1 MSFRHST
8 SKKCPVCVGCTPSKV
23 TEINEAL
30 SPILEDVKQTG
41 EIPKVQ
47 DSRLDLVAHGVGISP
62 HSLRYH
68 LKECLLDQEIQ
79 DQRFQELKDVIDC
92 VATAKQ
98 EYLANP
104 GMGQAT
110 ALTQLLTQFRG
121 LADDIEGQF
130 DPEVTVEYVVETVL
144 NPMSRKTLA
153 VAAEELRS
161 LRETMGPLVSK
172 NQMAFVDAQ
181 MKATLTRV
189 SAVLRDALDE
199 SLKTLCSYYK
209 VELEAKARKRAL
221 ESGTTVSAS
230 GSTPALFNHQ
240 AKSLPTEDDEDVV
253 H

>member
-1 MSFRHST
+1 M
-8 SKKCPVCVGCTPSKV
+8 CVGCTPAKV
-23 TEINEAL
+23 TEIDRAL
-30 SPILEDVKQTG
+30 GLILEDVKQSG

-47 DSRLDLVAHGVGISP
+47 DSRLDLVAHAVGISP

-68 LKECLLDQEIQ
+68 LKECLVDQEIQ
-79 DQRFQELKDVIDC
+79 DQRFQELKDIIDC

-110 ALTQLLTQFRG
+110 ALSQLLTQFRG

-153 VAAEELRS
+153 VAAEELRG
-161 LRETMGPLVSK
+161 LREGMIPLVSK
-172 NQMAFVDAQ
+172 NQMAYVDAQ
-181 MKATLTRV
+181 MKAALTRI
-189 SAVLRDALDE
+189 SSVLRDALDD

-209 VELEAKARKRAL
+209 VELEAKNRKRTL
-221 ESGTTVSAS
+221 DSGTAIP
-230 GSTPALFNHQ
+230 STSIQPSLNAQ
-240 AKSLPTEDDEDVV
+240 ANPSKDEDLV

>member
-1 MSFRHST
+1 M
-8 SKKCPVCVGCTPSKV
+8 CVGCTPSKV
-23 TEINEAL
+23 QEINQAL
-30 SPILEDVKQTG
+30 SPTLEDVKQTG
-41 EIPKVQ
+41 EIPKAA
-47 DSRLDLVAHGVGISP
+47 DPRLDLVAQRVGISP

-68 LKECLLDQEIQ
+68 LKECLVDQEIQ
-79 DQRFQELKDVIDC
+79 DQRFQELRDVIEAL
-92 VATAKQ
+92 ATAKQ

-104 GMGQAT
+104 GMASAT
-110 ALTQLLTQFRG
+110 AYTSLLTQFRG

-161 LRETMGPLVSK
+161 LREAMGPLVSK

-189 SAVLRDALDE
+189 SAVLRDSLDE

-221 ESGTTVSAS
+221 DSGVMVPVTSS
-230 GSTPALFNHQ
+230 PALFNAP
-240 AKSLPTEDDEDVV
+240 AKSSTDDDDGVV

>member
-1 MSFRHST
+1 MAF
-8 SKKCPVCVGCTPSKV
+8 SKQKSRKCPICIGCTPSKV
-23 TEINEAL
+23 TEINQAL
-30 SPILEDVKQTG
+30 NPILEDVKQTG
-41 EIPKVQ
+41 EIPKAQ
-47 DSRLDLVAHGVGISP
+47 DSRLDLVAQRVGISP

-68 LKECLLDQEIQ
+68 LKECLIDQEIQ
-79 DQRFQELKDVIDC
+79 DQRFQELKDIIDC

-104 GMGQAT
+104 GMSQAT
-110 ALTQLLTQFRG
+110 ALSQLLTQFRG
-121 LADDIEGQF
+121 LAEDIEGQF
-130 DPEVTVEYVVETVL
+130 DPEVTVEYVVEAVL

-161 LRETMGPLVSK
+161 LREAIGPLVSK

-181 MKATLTRV
+181 MKATLTRI

-221 ESGTTVSAS
+221 DSGATSA
-230 GSTPALFNHQ
+230 PALFNT
-240 AKSLPTEDDEDVV
+240 PTSSSSSEDDDKTV

>member
-1 MSFRHST
+1 MAF
-8 SKKCPVCVGCTPSKV
+8 SKQKSRKCPVCVGCTPTKV
-23 TEINEAL
+23 KEIDQAL

-41 EIPKVQ
+41 EIPKAQ
-47 DSRLDLVAHGVGISP
+47 DTRLDLVAQRVGISP

-68 LKECLLDQEIQ
+68 LKECLVDQEIQ
-79 DQRFQELKDVIDC
+79 DQRFQELKDIIDC
-92 VATAKQ
+92 VSTAKQ

-110 ALTQLLTQFRG
+110 ALSQLLTQFRG

-144 NPMSRKTLA
+144 NPLSRKTLA

-161 LRETMGPLVSK
+161 LREAMTPLVSK
-172 NQMAFVDAQ
+172 NQMAYVDAQ
-181 MKATLTRV
+181 MKATLTRI
-189 SAVLRDALDE
+189 SAVLRDSLDE

-221 ESGTTVSAS
+221 DSGVT
-230 GSTPALFNHQ
+230 STPALFNAP
-240 AKSLPTEDDEDVV
+240 AKSSTDDDDDVV